1 MGQRHGRRL
10 VRAGTRPRARAH
22 GPMGPPSRGRSPGLA
37 ACEGSRRSTYRLSG
51 LARHSQLPRAHAVA
65 SARVKGLTRRHVWAS
80 LLFVVGFGLTIA
92 LGVLAGADDPPS
104 RSTSALLV
112 VLAGVFQVA
121 SASQF
126 HSIGRADPGLA
137 RAAVRRL
144 IRMGTRAGDTRQ
156 AVEAS
161 FDKGSAAEQRRTLG
175 LVSVELSWI
184 EEGILEAV
192 EDWNEFHQDA
202 LKRLTEGKAV

>member
-1 MGQRHGRRL
+1 MGSSARERSFWVALDGEWRRTSGDARVGTKVDHAANRHL
-10 VRAGTRPRARAH
+10 SRARAV
-22 GPMGPPSRGRSPGLA
+22 S
-37 ACEGSRRSTYRLSG
+37 ST
-51 LARHSQLPRAHAVA
+51 
-65 SARVKGLTRRHVWAS
+65 RVKGLSWRHLWAT
-80 LLFVVGFGLTIA
+80 LLFVVGFGLTIG

-104 RSTSALLV
+104 QATSALLV

-121 SASQF
+121 SANQF

-144 IRMGTRAGDTRQ
+144 IRMGTRARDARQ

-161 FDKGSAAEQRRTLG
+161 FDHGSAPELRRTLG

-192 EDWNEFHQDA
+192 EDWNEFHLDA
-202 LKRLTEGKAV
+202 LKQLTEGEAR